1 MWYSALA
8 WTLWQAAAIKLTRKS
23 SASRWALGPA
33 PVRSLRRFR
42 LAAQDRRERGPAG
55 SLGRT
60 SALLAAP
67 VAALPRWRRHGSE
80 GEVRGRG
87 RVAHSR
93 WARLRA
99 APG

>member
-8 WTLWQAAAIKLTRKS
+8 WTLWQAAPANLTQKS

-55 SLGRT
+55 SLDRT
-60 SALLAAP
+60 SALPAARAVALARRRAP
-67 VAALPRWRRHGSE
+67 ER
-80 GEVRGRG
+80 EVRGRG
-87 RVAHSR
+87 RGAHSPR
-93 WARLRA
+93 ARLWSS
-99 APG
+99 P